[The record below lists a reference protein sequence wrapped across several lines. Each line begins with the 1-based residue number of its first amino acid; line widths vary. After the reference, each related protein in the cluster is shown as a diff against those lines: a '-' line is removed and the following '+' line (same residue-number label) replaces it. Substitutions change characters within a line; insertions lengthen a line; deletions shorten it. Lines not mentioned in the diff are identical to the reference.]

1 MAAKMLRDGMN
12 ILQVARFTGLHLAI
26 VKRIKEDLPN
36 NEVQKS
42 AYKVEHREFKGL
54 PISIEQRK
62 GGVRGWYDPLT
73 GRSGETKFRY
83 PYGYIRGTE
92 GEDRDHV
99 DCFLG
104 PNEQSDKVYVVEQVS
119 PETSLY
125 DEDKVMLGF
134 DSEEQAKAAYLAHY
148 DDHRFFGSIHYL
160 DFADFL
166 EALPKHGE
174 GRKLLRENIVRKS
187 LCGLE
192 FLEELLS

>member
-1 MAAKMLRDGMN
+1 M
-12 ILQVARFTGLHLAI
+12 
-26 VKRIKEDLPN
+26 
-36 NEVQKS
+36 
-42 AYKVEHREFKGL
+42 

-62 GGVRGWYDPLT
+62 GGVRKWRDPLT

-119 PETSLY
+119 PTTGLY

-134 DSEEQAKAAYLAHY
+134 NSEEQAKAAYLAHY

-160 DFADFL
+160 DFSDFL
-166 EALPKHGE
+166 EILPEHGQ
-174 GRKLLRENIVRKS
+174 GRKLLRDIALFGQIRT
-187 LCGLE
+187 
-192 FLEELLS
+192 